1 MKDLYI
7 LDAGCISSVG
17 DTLDSCWDKLGSEV
31 ELEKNY
37 DFEVNMPP
45 KLKRSSDRFSKMYMS
60 VMEKLVNDNKETLD
74 SYPAERIGTI
84 FSSEYGPVTT
94 NLLFAREVL
103 EKDPEICS
111 PAKFSNTVANA
122 CVGIA
127 CINHGYKGVSTML
140 QGSNSLSFSEDLIN
154 EGKADLIFS
163 AFADEY
169 SEEVVRA
176 LHEAGEE
183 KRDYAENCSIF
194 LVGDEKFKE
203 KSICS
208 IKKMVNM
215 NLGSNTRENEATNE
229 RRIRKCIERCLSDG
243 KPVDAVLH
251 TSTDD
256 RIGKL
261 ETRIMKDMFEEI
273 PVSGKASKLVGDIM
287 GSSINMNLVLG
298 TMCLKKKELNEKLF
312 DGVKASCKRILVT
325 GYDILGNYSC
335 VLLEAE

>member
-1 MKDLYI
+1 M
-7 LDAGCISSVG
+7 
-17 DTLDSCWDKLGSEV
+17 
-31 ELEKNY
+31 
-37 DFEVNMPP
+37 
-45 KLKRSSDRFSKMYMS
+45 
-60 VMEKLVNDNKETLD
+60 
-74 SYPAERIGTI
+74 
-84 FSSEYGPVTT
+84 
-94 NLLFAREVL
+94 
-103 EKDPEICS
+103 
-111 PAKFSNTVANA
+111 
-122 CVGIA
+122 
-127 CINHGYKGVSTML
+127 
-140 QGSNSLSFSEDLIN
+140 
-154 EGKADLIFS
+154 
-163 AFADEY
+163 
-169 SEEVVRA
+169 VRA

-215 NLGSNTRENEATNE
+215 NLGSNTKENEATNE

-256 RIGKL
+256 RIGRL
-261 ETRIMKDMFEEI
+261 ETKIMKDMFEEI